1 MSNNS
6 IVTYNP
12 AASIFKQRNDLGA
25 LAAENAYK
33 TYYEARSTGNPNP
46 CAAMKQSIRDTVK
59 RYMSKKEYPV
69 DMIEAYSKYVVE
81 DLVQKCEKHIFKVQE
96 LAGKVDNSMKNR
108 WQTYTRRAGARQQ
121 RQSGRKRK
129 TYKRK

>member
-12 AASIFKQRNDLGA
+12 ASQLFKQRNDLGA

-46 CAAMKQSIRDTVK
+46 CAAMKQSIQNTV
-59 RYMSKKEYPV
+59 RYYMAKKDYP
-69 DMIEAYSKYVVE
+69 DDIINAYSKYIVS

-96 LAGKVDNSMKNR
+96 LAGKVDNSMKSR

-121 RQSGRKRK
+121 RQSGRRRKTHKRK
-129 TYKRK
+129 